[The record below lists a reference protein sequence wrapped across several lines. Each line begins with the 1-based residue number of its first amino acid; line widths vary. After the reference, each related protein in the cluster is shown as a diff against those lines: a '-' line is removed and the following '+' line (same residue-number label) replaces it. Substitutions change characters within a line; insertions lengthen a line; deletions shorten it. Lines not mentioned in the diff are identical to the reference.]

1 MSVSRLLII
10 GWSWMLECTVE
21 PCTRM
26 SEAPVD
32 RSDGVVARLLEPVGR
47 LAAILGLQGPGA
59 TSLVTAAGAIIA
71 AECNRLRSVYGS
83 LAGPAE
89 VERGLGDS
97 PGALVGWL
105 SPALGDA
112 GVSYGC
118 AFTDGDT
125 ALHIVAAEAHPAL
138 LFSCVALPTFSLV
151 AHDGAATLVIEA
163 QAPVCVLS
171 FSELF
176 MLASS
181 MVPVAASVSAL
192 PTRRVHAS
200 GTVVSVGAPFVVKR
214 GGSRAMLVI
223 FQLDVICR
231 ACAQSG
237 ECSCGGA
244 AAAAADGSRAFTCG
258 CALPA
263 SASLKDTVTVT
274 LLVKGD
280 DLVPQWRDLVQPGCE
295 LLLIGL
301 EKQRIR
307 AGEGTDTLTVL
318 RVRQHP
324 LAVLRGWLSRPQHS
338 GSVLMGGQGLS
349 SAQLGT
355 VAILPVPC
363 RPAAAL
369 PSTWL
374 GEGIGRAARETGSHF
389 GSFARRHEGS
399 CITYSG
405 VVTLVT
411 PNTIV
416 FDDDAR
422 TTVWGLPGVR
432 LHLPALR
439 VGCSATVHN
448 AHALLVG
455 CRLVGLGWCAA
466 TSVSVNDFRGGW
478 LRLSE
483 CDWHGRRA
491 LTSSAA
497 AVHSSD
503 DNAAMRLAA
512 LSNPAS
518 TSAVVWLLACRRRL
532 AMAGLV
538 PGRRTTSFCM
548 LHYGVGAGD
557 NTRVGAWSLL
567 VSALRPLGALPDAP
581 VPPESLPAASVYCN
595 LGPSSR
601 ELVLRV
607 CERSMPWNGESM
619 LPRVGT
625 DDTLDVDVETPTEVL
640 PSPCCPLSRG
650 FPASR
655 AIVLYTP
662 SVLAALGQCTSGVLA
677 GMLRRHADHT
687 HRNYKDGMAVQTA
700 ARTWSATL
708 RDALLASEPL
718 SAIFN
723 DSVCPVTASEVQVM
737 SGGDWTRV
745 TIRLPVGRPSCPAP
759 VFVGSACDQAP
770 VPATGP
776 AGSRLIHV
784 RDARVTMPALTC
796 DMPQLS
802 NIRLPTSATETAGD
816 CATAQVRFVTCTN
829 FSVLV
834 DVVRVPDLFSGCET
848 RAFTT
853 QPDALSDF
861 LRGSSSPVDL
871 LMRPDAES
879 ATEATI
885 DSDAGGAA
893 RPGPQGLVATHSWRD
908 CLVSQRARKRRRRS
922 ASKRRAESLELSAT
936 AEQIVP
942 SRLQFVSRIFLAFP
956 CRDLQHRAAEAASTV
971 DGVTRIPLVCSVR
984 ASLTGLGDALAVL
997 MKKALVRPVLVG
1009 TVQRIAALSTAQQRG
1024 GLGIGDAAE
1033 APPAAEKTAATLGC
1047 MLKLTLRHVPVVA
1060 TAAAG
1065 TLGSESLSATSSFG
1079 PETVDVYF
1087 PCAFADTGPL
1097 LSLPLG
1103 FGPGA
1108 LVALEHL
1115 RPVVAPKTRNL
1126 YWVSHNETPPS
1137 VSVLAIASDAMAA
1150 LESDIILAHLA
1161 PSSPAATASAAVSP
1175 RPRQKRPPVLLLDSL
1190 LWPLGGTKSSAIG
1203 SAFPLRRSCRSL
1215 AIDPVFD
1222 RTHFVVRG
1230 QPRQVLWACAQWEDG
1245 VSGGLLEPSRSSL
1258 HVPSAAALQS
1268 RKLGLANGAEPGAI
1282 GCVNVLGVSMT
1293 HRPGQT
1299 GPAAHET
1306 TSASTHPVFKFEAK
1320 VAIDDGTGEAILQ
1333 LHDSYELADLELLAA
1348 ALESRAQGVAWS
1360 RHHPTR
1366 LGVAASTVGVSLFWL
1381 GHWAAVAAL
1390 FGPLQ
1395 VMSRLS
1401 AAAAG
1406 ALVVDNAPTS
1416 SNRSSEDAAKAA
1428 FATLLAVESAVP
1440 TGFFQ
1445 HLEHITV
1452 DDRPQ
1457 VAPATTCLPSDYS
1470 KLSAELRPGSRVGVP
1485 PTAGSKR
1492 KARRSS
1498 GAAQRAP
1505 APSPSA
1511 TLAARYTSRLPYKS
1525 LELASA
1531 SLHTHLARALCATVT
1546 TREAAVCRPSIS
1558 GAQASSLSAGSL
1570 MLQSSPV
1577 FSLDFV
1583 CVRTFPL
1590 PFHPGAGAGSADAA
1604 PREAG
1609 GELERRALATRQ
1621 AAEAPLRRLL
1631 GLTVSAPPLKGAGGI
1646 PSEAKAPPQNREL
1659 PMMAGLG
1666 SSSAAP
1672 RVTLRCIDVRPVAV
1686 QSSLASAA
1694 RRCRE
1699 LFAGLQPS
1707 GGLTGKS

>member
-1 MSVSRLLII
+1 
-10 GWSWMLECTVE
+10 
-21 PCTRM
+21 M

-32 RSDGVVARLLEPVGR
+32 LSDDVLARLLEPVGR

-59 TSLVTAAGAIIA
+59 ASLVAAAGAIIA
-71 AECNRLRSVYGS
+71 AECSRLRSVYGS

-89 VERGLGDS
+89 IERGLGDS
-97 PGALVGWL
+97 PVALVGWL

-125 ALHIVAAEAHPAL
+125 ALHIVAAETHPAL

-151 AHDGAATLVIEA
+151 AHEGAATLVIEA
-163 QAPVCVLS
+163 QAPVCILS

-176 MLASS
+176 RLASS
-181 MVPVAASVSAL
+181 MLPVAASVSAL

-223 FQLDVICR
+223 FQLDAICR
-231 ACAQSG
+231 ACAESG
-237 ECSCGGA
+237 ECGCGGA
-244 AAAAADGSRAFTCG
+244 AAAAADPSRARTCG

-263 SASLKDTVTVT
+263 SASLEDAVTVT

-324 LAVLRGWLSRPQHS
+324 LSVLRGWLSRPEHS
-338 GSVLMGGQGLS
+338 GSVLMGGHGLS
-349 SAQLGT
+349 TAQLGT

-363 RPAAAL
+363 RPAATL

-389 GSFARRHEGS
+389 GSFAKRHEGS
-399 CITYSG
+399 CITYCG
-405 VVTLVT
+405 VITLVT
-411 PNTIV
+411 PSAIV

-439 VGCSATVHN
+439 VGCRATVHN

-466 TSVSVNDFRGGW
+466 TSVSVNDLRGGW

-491 LTSSAA
+491 LQSSAA
-497 AVHSSD
+497 AAFCSD
-503 DNAAMRLAA
+503 DNAAMC
-512 LSNPAS
+512 LSASPNPAS
-518 TSAVVWLLACRRRL
+518 TSAAVWLLACRRRL

-538 PGRRTTSFCM
+538 PGRTTTSLCM
-548 LHYGVGAGD
+548 QHYGVAAGD
-557 NTRVGAWSLL
+557 KTGVGAWSLL
-567 VSALRPLGALPDAP
+567 VSALRPLGALPDAS
-581 VPPESLPAASVYCN
+581 VPLECLPAASVYCN

-625 DDTLDVDVETPTEVL
+625 DDTLDVTVETPTDVL
-640 PSPCCPLSRG
+640 QSPCCPLSRG

-655 AIVLYTP
+655 AIVLFTP
-662 SVLAALGQCTSGVLA
+662 SVLEAIGQCASGILA
-677 GMLRRHADHT
+677 GMLRRHADFT
-687 HRNYKDGMAVQTA
+687 HRNFKDGMAVQTA
-700 ARTWSATL
+700 VRTWAATL

-718 SAIFN
+718 SAIFH
-723 DSVCPVTASEVQVM
+723 DSVCPVTASEVQVI

-776 AGSRLIHV
+776 VGSRLVHV

-796 DMPQLS
+796 DMPQRS
-802 NIRLPTSATETAGD
+802 IIRLPTSAADTAGD
-816 CATAQVRFVTCTN
+816 CATTQVQFVTCTN

-848 RAFTT
+848 RTCTAH
-853 QPDALSDF
+853 PEVLCDF
-861 LRGSSSPVDL
+861 LRGSSSSVDL
-871 LMRPDAES
+871 LMRPDADC
-879 ATEATI
+879 ATAGTI

-893 RPGPQGLVATHSWRD
+893 RPDPEGLVATHSWRD

-922 ASKRRAESLELSAT
+922 ASKRRAESLELPAT
-936 AEQIVP
+936 AELTVP
-942 SRLQFVSRIFLAFP
+942 PRLQFVSRIFLVFP
-956 CRDLQHRAAEAASTV
+956 CLNVQVRAAAEASTV
-971 DGVTRIPLVCSVR
+971 HTVTRIPLVCSVR
-984 ASLTGLGDALAVL
+984 ASQTGLGDALAVL

-1009 TVQRIAALSTAQQRG
+1009 TVQRIAALSTSAQRNG
-1024 GLGIGDAAE
+1024 SGIGDAAE
-1033 APPAAEKTAATLGC
+1033 APPTATAAASTLGC
-1047 MLKLTLRHVPVVA
+1047 MLKLTLRHVPIVS
-1060 TAAAG
+1060 AAAAA
-1065 TLGSESLSATSSFG
+1065 TLGSDALAATSSFG

-1087 PCAFADTGPL
+1087 PCAFADTGSLPP
-1097 LSLPLG
+1097 LPLG

-1126 YWVSHNETPPS
+1126 YWVAHNETPPS
-1137 VSVLAIASDAMAA
+1137 VCVLAVASDAIATVESEVLLA
-1150 LESDIILAHLA
+1150 LLA
-1161 PSSPAATASAAVSP
+1161 PLSPAARDPALIPASAVASAAASP
-1175 RPRQKRPPVLLLDSL
+1175 RPRQKQPPFLLLDSL

-1203 SAFPLRRSCRSL
+1203 SACPVRRSCRSL
-1215 AIDPVFD
+1215 AVDPVFD

-1245 VSGGLLEPSRSSL
+1245 VSGGLLEPSRSSV
-1258 HVPSAAALQS
+1258 HVPSAAAVQS
-1268 RKLGLANGAEPGAI
+1268 RKQGLAHGAELEVV
-1282 GCVNVLGVSMT
+1282 GCANVLGVSMML
-1293 HRPGQT
+1293 RPGKA

-1306 TSASTHPVFKFEAK
+1306 TPASTHPVFKFEAK

-1360 RHHPTR
+1360 RNHPTR

-1381 GHWAAVAAL
+1381 GHWAAAAAL

-1395 VMSRLS
+1395 VMPRLS
-1401 AAAAG
+1401 AAAVG
-1406 ALVVDNAPTS
+1406 ALVENAPTS
-1416 SNRSSEDAAKAA
+1416 SNKSSEDAAKVA

-1445 HLEHITV
+1445 HLERSTL
-1452 DDRPQ
+1452 DNRPQ
-1457 VAPATTCLPSDYS
+1457 VAPATTGIPSEES
-1470 KLSAELRPGSRVGVP
+1470 EQSAELRSGSRVAVP

-1498 GAAQRAP
+1498 GAVQRAP
-1505 APSPSA
+1505 TVSLSA

-1525 LELASA
+1525 HELASA

-1546 TREAAVCRPSIS
+1546 TREAIICCPAIS
-1558 GAQASSLSAGSL
+1558 GAQATSLSTGSPTP
-1570 MLQSSPV
+1570 QSSPV
-1577 FSLDFV
+1577 SSLDFV
-1583 CVRTFPL
+1583 CVRTFPQ
-1590 PFHPGAGAGSADAA
+1590 PFQPATGAGGADAA
-1604 PREAG
+1604 SRDAF

-1621 AAEAPLRRLL
+1621 AAEGPLRRLL
-1631 GLTVSAPPLKGAGGI
+1631 GLTVSAPPPKGTGGI
-1646 PSEAKAPPQNREL
+1646 ASEAKGPPQYREL
-1659 PMMAGLG
+1659 PLMAGAG

-1672 RVTLRCIDVRPVAV
+1672 RVTLRCLDVRPVAV
-1686 QSSLASAA
+1686 RSSLTSAA
-1694 RRCRE
+1694 RRCQE
-1699 LFAGLQPS
+1699 LLAGLQPAD
-1707 GGLTGKS
+1707 GLKFC